1 VTLLSDTHVPDKAF
15 AEVATEFTGSEI
27 AALVTALIAHDQ
39 RLEQDRGHHG
49 ALLAAWLLPAHA
61 EEGAVG
67 VN

>member
-1 VTLLSDTHVPDKAF
+1 
-15 AEVATEFTGSEI
+15 VATEFTGSEI

-49 ALLAAWLLPAHA
+49 ALLAAWLLPADA